1 MTGAQA
7 SLWALVV
14 APAVVGAALL
24 LGPRGR
30 TERPAPVLGV
40 GTAALAAVL
49 AVVVALARPSVAVPF
64 VAGADLGL
72 GVDGLAAVVAPTVAV
87 VAALVLLAGAV
98 DVRESRARFH
108 GLMLVFVS
116 AALLTVTATTLPA
129 LLLAWE
135 VMGATSY
142 ALIGFA
148 WRDDR
153 RVGSGL
159 TAFVTTRAADLGLYV
174 AAAAALAGGAGLDLD
189 ALASASPGWRDV
201 LAAGVLVAA
210 LGKAA
215 QLVLAFWLSRAMD
228 GPSPVSALLHSAAM
242 VAMGGYLLLRLSPL
256 LQATS
261 WAGPTA
267 AWAGALTTVALGVVA
282 VGQRDL
288 KQLLAAST
296 SAQLGYVVMAGGLGA
311 VPGGTAH
318 LVAHAATKAALF
330 LAAGAWLAA
339 LGTKQLAGLRGAVAH
354 WPVLRVAATV
364 ALLALAG
371 VPPLSLW
378 ATKDL
383 VLAAALEQSPALY
396 VVGIL
401 GAAAAAAYAGTVLRV
416 LWAPAGDADQRRAR
430 AHRGEEETPR
440 AAVPGALTAA
450 VVVLAVGATALGAL
464 AIPAVAE
471 SLARTVGGKAAHPSV
486 LELGGSAALVLVVV
500 AAVWLRP
507 LPQPAWA
514 RSWLG
519 LEAAAHAVLVR
530 PTIAVAGALDRV
542 DGRIARGVGGVAR
555 GVVALA
561 GGVAATDDAVL
572 GGAVT
577 GTARGT
583 GALGRGA
590 AGADDRWVHGAVLA
604 LAGRVRRA
612 GALARRPQTGQLHQ
626 YYIQAVALVA
636 VGVVLL
642 VVVR

>member
-1 MTGAQA
+1 MTGTVAQVG
-7 SLWALVV
+7 LWALV
-14 APAVVGAALL
+14 ALPAVVGAALL
-24 LGPRGR
+24 LGPR
-30 TERPAPVLGV
+30 ERASRLAPVVGV
-40 GTAALAAVL
+40 GTAILTAALAGVL
-49 AVVVALARPSVAVPF
+49 AVARPTVAVPF

-98 DVRESRARFH
+98 DVRESCARFH
-108 GLMLVFVS
+108 GFMLVFVA

-148 WRDDR
+148 WREER
-153 RVGSGL
+153 RVASGL
-159 TAFVTTRAADLGLYV
+159 TAFVTTRAADLGLYL

-201 LAAGVLVAA
+201 IALGVLVAA

-256 LQATS
+256 LLATS
-261 WAGPTA
+261 WAGPAA

-282 VGQRDL
+282 IGQRDL

-311 VPGGTAH
+311 VGAGTAH

-330 LAAGAWLAA
+330 LAAGAWLSA
-339 LGTKQLAGLRGAVAH
+339 LGTKQLAGLRGTVH
-354 WPVLRVAATV
+354 RWPVVRVAASV

-396 VVGIL
+396 VVGLL
-401 GAAAAAAYAGTVLRV
+401 GAAASAAYAGTALRV
-416 LWAPAGDADQRRAR
+416 LWAPVGEDERRRAET
-430 AHRGEEETPR
+430 HRGEEEEPR
-440 AAVPGALTAA
+440 GVVPGALTAA
-450 VVVLAVGATALGAL
+450 VVALAAGAAALGVFAV
-464 AIPAVAE
+464 PAVAE
-471 SLARTVGGKAAHPSV
+471 RLGAAVGGTVPRPTL
-486 LELGGSAALVLVVV
+486 LELAGSALLALVVV
-500 AAVWLRP
+500 AAVWRRP
-507 LPQPAWA
+507 LPQPGWA
-514 RSWLG
+514 LSWLG
-519 LEAAAHAVLVR
+519 LERAAHVAVVR
-530 PTIAVAGALDRV
+530 PTLALARALDRADLLLTRAV
-542 DGRIARGVGGVAR
+542 SGVAA
-555 GVVALA
+555 GAVTLA
-561 GGVAATDDAVL
+561 GGAARVDE
-572 GGAVT
+572 
-577 GTARGT
+577 
-583 GALGRGA
+583 
-590 AGADDRWVHGAVLA
+590 DRVHGAVLA
-604 LAGRVRRA
+604 LARSVRRA

-626 YYIQAVALVA
+626 YYVQAVAIIAAGTL
-636 VGVVLL
+636 LL

>member
-471 SLARTVGGKAAHPSV
+471 SLARTVGGRPRTRACSSSGGPRPSSSSSSPRCGSGRSRSPPGHAPGWAWRPRPTPSSSGPRSRWPGPSTGSTAGSPAV
-486 LELGGSAALVLVVV
+486 SAASP
-500 AAVWLRP
+500 AASWPWRAA
-507 LPQPAWA
+507 LP
-514 RSWLG
+514 
-519 LEAAAHAVLVR
+519 R
-530 PTIAVAGALDRV
+530 PTTRSSGAPSPGPPAAPGRSAVAPRV
-542 DGRIARGVGGVAR
+542 PTT
-555 GVVALA
+555 A
-561 GGVAATDDAVL
+561 GSTVPCS
-572 GGAVT
+572 
-577 GTARGT
+577 RSP
-583 GALGRGA
+583 
-590 AGADDRWVHGAVLA
+590 AGCG
-604 LAGRVRRA
+604 GRVRSPA
-612 GALARRPQTGQLHQ
+612 VRRPDSSTSTTSRPSRSSPS
-626 YYIQAVALVA
+626 VSSSSSS
-636 VGVVLL
+636 
-642 VVVR
+642 